1 MITKTIGRYARC
13 AAGLL
18 CLIGV
23 VHSAIAQDEA
33 ISKFPSKPIRLIIG
47 FAPGGGSDIS
57 ARIIGPKLG
66 EILGQTV
73 IIENKAGANGNIASE
88 ALIRSLPDG
97 YTIMLTTIGSLAI
110 NSHMP
115 GGTTYDPRKDFAA
128 ISMGVT
134 FGNMLV
140 VKADSPIKNLAEFIA
155 AGKKSK
161 EVEVFYGSSGSG
173 STGHLAGE
181 LLKIRSGMNAQHVN
195 YKGGGPAMTDLL
207 GNNITAIYASAPTA
221 VPLVK
226 DGKLRAIA
234 VTSPQRS
241 HALPDVPTVAE
252 QGFPGFEAF
261 NWYGFVAPAKTP
273 APIIEKLNKAIVQ
286 ALKDPDTIQRLD
298 KVGMDADPMTPAV
311 MQAFINS
318 EYDKWGDVVKQ
329 IKF

>member
-1 MITKTIGRYARC
+1 MHIQVRNSIKRRAFSLALFS
-13 AAGLL
+13 AAFLL
-18 CLIGV
+18 FSV
-23 VHSAIAQDEA
+23 AWAQDEPVA
-33 ISKFPSKPIRLIIG
+33 KFPSKPIRLIVG

-57 ARIIGPKLG
+57 ARIIGPKLS

-73 IIENKAGANGNIASE
+73 VIENKAGANGNIASE
-88 ALIRSLPDG
+88 ALIRSAPDG
-97 YTIMLTTIGSLAI
+97 YTIMITTIGSLAI

-140 VKADSPIKNLAEFIA
+140 VKAESPIKTLGDFIA
-155 AGKKSK
+155 AGANT
-161 EVEVFYGSSGSG
+161 EVFYGSSGSG

-181 LLKIRSGMNAQHVN
+181 LLKIRSGMKAQHVN

-234 VTSPQRS
+234 VTSPQRAKS
-241 HALPDVPTVAE
+241 LPEVPTVAE

-273 APIIEKLNKAIVQ
+273 PAIIDKLNAAIVQ
-286 ALKDPDTIQRLD
+286 ALKDPGTIERLT

-311 MQAFINS
+311 MQAFINA
-318 EYDKWGDVVKQ
+318 EYDKWGEVVKQ